1 MTDLKK
7 TQVDGKKYELPAEEV
22 EIEKLIR
29 KALAMDAR
37 IREQKEELEKVKQS
51 LTEIAIRRRDGQTTV
66 KLKAISGESVVT
78 FRESWECPHNPEPLQ
93 RDLGTMFDRFFTLH
107 TEYKTGKELKQFM
120 DGGSDFGF
128 ADPAALRS
136 RLALY
141 VEKKTVKPNVKLV
154 PVLS

>member
-1 MTDLKK
+1 MTDLKV

-29 KALAMDAR
+29 RALTLDTRM
-37 IREQKEELEKVKQS
+37 REHKEELEKVKQS
-51 LTEIAIRRRDGQTTV
+51 LTKIAESRRDGQTTV

-93 RDLGTMFDRFFTLH
+93 RDLGNLFDRFFFLH
-107 TEYKTGKELKQFM
+107 TEYKTGKDLKQFM
-120 DGGSDFGF
+120 EGGNDFGF
-128 ADPAALRS
+128 SDPAGLRS

-154 PVLS
+154 PVL

>member
-1 MTDLKK
+1 MTALKK

-29 KALAMDAR
+29 RALTLDTRM
-37 IREQKEELEKVKQS
+37 REHKEELEKIKQT
-51 LTEIAIRRRDGQTTV
+51 LTKIAESRRDGQTTV

-93 RDLGTMFDRFFTLH
+93 SELGSMFHRFFACFPQW
-107 TEYKTGKELKQFM
+107 KTGKDLKQFM
-120 DGGSDFGF
+120 EGGNDFGF
-128 ADPAALRS
+128 SDPAALRS

-141 VEKKTVKPNVKLV
+141 VEKKTVKPKVKLV
-154 PVLS
+154 PVL